1 MRRLAFLI
9 ALVFATAAFAGVSVN
24 KRYRSALNPDRP
36 VRKSTELIVLH
47 TTEAPAKS
55 SLRHT
60 SERGLCHYCVVEDG
74 TVYQI
79 VDRHRV
85 AFHAGCS
92 MWNGKEEVDEFSVG
106 IECVGYHNKA
116 MPKKQ
121 LDAIRALVEE
131 LQKIYGIPDDRV
143 VTHSQVAY
151 GSPNKWHKCKHRGRK
166 RCGMLFAMPSVRTYL
181 KLKTRP
187 LFDPDVRAKR
197 LVVKD
202 AYLNKMLYT
211 SADTMVASYG
221 KGSVKGV
228 DPTKSRVGVKVDKG
242 EKKENPKAQVKGK
255 PQGIKGEINS
265 RPPTKAFNKVPQ
277 TIADL
282 NAQGYVVLGTI
293 SKKKMP
299 LNIAGKDW
307 KASDTYYLYKG
318 KVTPGNLID
327 PKNVKEGMTIW
338 RRKK

>member
-1 MRRLAFLI
+1 MRRLAFLM
-9 ALVFATAAFAGVSVN
+9 ALVFATSAFAGVSVN

-106 IECVGYHNKA
+106 IECVGYHDKA

-121 LDAIRALVEE
+121 LDAIRTLVEE

-166 RCGMLFAMPSVRTYL
+166 RCGMLFAMPSVRSYL

-202 AYLNKMLYT
+202 VYLNKMLYT

-228 DPTKSRVGVKVDKG
+228 DPTKSRVGVKIDKG
-242 EKKENPKAQVKGK
+242 EKKENPKG
-255 PQGIKGEINS
+255 
-265 RPPTKAFNKVPQ
+265 KVPQ

-282 NAQGYVVLGTI
+282 NAQGFVVLGTI

-299 LNIAGKDW
+299 LNIAGKNW

-338 RRKK
+338 RKKK

>member
-1 MRRLAFLI
+1 MVNLKNAPFFLNDEQV
-9 ALVFATAAFAGVSVN
+9 AWVN
-24 KRYRSALNPDRP
+24 
-36 VRKSTELIVLH
+36 I
-47 TTEAPAKS
+47 
-55 SLRHT
+55 
-60 SERGLCHYCVVEDG
+60 
-74 TVYQI
+74 
-79 VDRHRV
+79 
-85 AFHAGCS
+85 
-92 MWNGKEEVDEFSVG
+92 
-106 IECVGYHNKA
+106 
-116 MPKKQ
+116 
-121 LDAIRALVEE
+121 
-131 LQKIYGIPDDRV
+131 RV

-166 RCGMLFAMPSVRTYL
+166 RCGMLFAMPSVRSYL

-228 DPTKSRVGVKVDKG
+228 DPTKSRVGVKIEKG
-242 EKKENPKAQVKGK
+242 EKKENPKG
-255 PQGIKGEINS
+255 
-265 RPPTKAFNKVPQ
+265 KVPQ

-282 NAQGYVVLGTI
+282 NAQGFVVLGTI

-299 LNIAGKDW
+299 LNIAGKNW

-338 RRKK
+338 RKKK

>member
-1 MRRLAFLI
+1 F
-9 ALVFATAAFAGVSVN
+9 T
-24 KRYRSALNPDRP
+24 
-36 VRKSTELIVLH
+36 
-47 TTEAPAKS
+47 
-55 SLRHT
+55 
-60 SERGLCHYCVVEDG
+60 
-74 TVYQI
+74 
-79 VDRHRV
+79 
-85 AFHAGCS
+85 
-92 MWNGKEEVDEFSVG
+92 
-106 IECVGYHNKA
+106 
-116 MPKKQ
+116 
-121 LDAIRALVEE
+121 
-131 LQKIYGIPDDRV
+131 
-143 VTHSQVAY
+143 
-151 GSPNKWHKCKHRGRK
+151 
-166 RCGMLFAMPSVRTYL
+166 MPSVRSYL

-228 DPTKSRVGVKVDKG
+228 DPTKSRVGVKIEKG
-242 EKKENPKAQVKGK
+242 EKKENPKG
-255 PQGIKGEINS
+255 
-265 RPPTKAFNKVPQ
+265 KVPQ

-282 NAQGYVVLGTI
+282 NAQGFVVLGTI

-299 LNIAGKDW
+299 LNIAGKNW

-338 RRKK
+338 RKKK

>member
-1 MRRLAFLI
+1 MRRLAFLM
-9 ALVFATAAFAGVSVN
+9 ALVFATSAFAGVSVN

-166 RCGMLFAMPSVRTYL
+166 RCGMLFAMPSVRSYL

-228 DPTKSRVGVKVDKG
+228 DPTKSRVGVKIEKG
-242 EKKENPKAQVKGK
+242 EKKENPKG
-255 PQGIKGEINS
+255 
-265 RPPTKAFNKVPQ
+265 KVPQ

-282 NAQGYVVLGTI
+282 NAQGFVVLGTI

-299 LNIAGKDW
+299 LNIAGKNW

-338 RRKK
+338 RKKK

>member
-1 MRRLAFLI
+1 MRRLAFLM
-9 ALVFATAAFAGVSVN
+9 ALVFATSAFAGVSVN
-24 KRYRSALNPDRP
+24 KRYRSALNPDRS

-166 RCGMLFAMPSVRTYL
+166 RCGMLFAMPSVRSYL

-228 DPTKSRVGVKVDKG
+228 DPTKSRVGVKIEKG
-242 EKKENPKAQVKGK
+242 EKKENPKG
-255 PQGIKGEINS
+255 
-265 RPPTKAFNKVPQ
+265 KVPQ

-282 NAQGYVVLGTI
+282 TAQGFVVLGTI

-299 LNIAGKDW
+299 LNIAGKNW

-338 RRKK
+338 RKKK

>member
-1 MRRLAFLI
+1 M
-9 ALVFATAAFAGVSVN
+9 ALVFATSAFAGVSVN
-24 KRYRSALNPDRP
+24 KRYRSALNSDRS

-166 RCGMLFAMPSVRTYL
+166 RCGMLFAMPSVRSYL

-228 DPTKSRVGVKVDKG
+228 DPTKSRVGVKIEKG
-242 EKKENPKAQVKGK
+242 EKKENPKG
-255 PQGIKGEINS
+255 
-265 RPPTKAFNKVPQ
+265 KVPQ

-282 NAQGYVVLGTI
+282 NAQGFVVLGTI

-299 LNIAGKDW
+299 LNIAGKNW

-338 RRKK
+338 RKKK

>member
-1 MRRLAFLI
+1 MRRLAFLM
-9 ALVFATAAFAGVSVN
+9 ALVFATSAFAGVSVN
-24 KRYRSALNPDRP
+24 KRYRSALNSDRP

-166 RCGMLFAMPSVRTYL
+166 RCGMLFAMPSVRSYL

-228 DPTKSRVGVKVDKG
+228 DPTKSRVGVKIDKG
-242 EKKENPKAQVKGK
+242 EKKENPKG
-255 PQGIKGEINS
+255 
-265 RPPTKAFNKVPQ
+265 KVPQ

-282 NAQGYVVLGTI
+282 NAQGFVVLGTI

-299 LNIAGKDW
+299 LNIAGKNW

-318 KVTPGNLID
+318 KVTPSNLID

-338 RRKK
+338 RKKK

>member
-1 MRRLAFLI
+1 MRRLAFLM
-9 ALVFATAAFAGVSVN
+9 ALVFATSAFAGVSVN
-24 KRYRSALNPDRP
+24 KRYRSALNSDRP

-166 RCGMLFAMPSVRTYL
+166 RCGMLFAMPSVRSYL

-228 DPTKSRVGVKVDKG
+228 DPTKSRVGVKIEKG
-242 EKKENPKAQVKGK
+242 EKKENPKG
-255 PQGIKGEINS
+255 
-265 RPPTKAFNKVPQ
+265 KVPQ

-282 NAQGYVVLGTI
+282 NAQGFVVLGTI

-299 LNIAGKDW
+299 LNIAGKNW

-338 RRKK
+338 RKKK

>member
-1 MRRLAFLI
+1 MRRLAFLM
-9 ALVFATAAFAGVSVN
+9 ALVFATSAFAGVSVN
-24 KRYRSALNPDRP
+24 KRYRSALNPDRS

-166 RCGMLFAMPSVRTYL
+166 RCGMLFAMPSVRSYL

-228 DPTKSRVGVKVDKG
+228 DPTKSRVGVKIEKS
-242 EKKENPKAQVKGK
+242 EKKENPKG
-255 PQGIKGEINS
+255 
-265 RPPTKAFNKVPQ
+265 KVPQ

-282 NAQGYVVLGTI
+282 NAQGFVVLGTI

-299 LNIAGKDW
+299 LNIAGKNW

-338 RRKK
+338 RKKK

>member
-1 MRRLAFLI
+1 MRRLAFLM
-9 ALVFATAAFAGVSVN
+9 ALVFATSAFAGVSVN
-24 KRYRSALNPDRP
+24 KRYRSALNSDRS

-166 RCGMLFAMPSVRTYL
+166 RCGMLFAMPSVRSYL

-228 DPTKSRVGVKVDKG
+228 DPTKSRVGVKIEKG
-242 EKKENPKAQVKGK
+242 EKKENPKG
-255 PQGIKGEINS
+255 
-265 RPPTKAFNKVPQ
+265 KVPQ

-282 NAQGYVVLGTI
+282 NAQGFVVLGTI

-299 LNIAGKDW
+299 LNIAGKNW

-338 RRKK
+338 RKKK

>member
-1 MRRLAFLI
+1 MRRLAFLM
-9 ALVFATAAFAGVSVN
+9 ALVFATSAFAGVSVN

-166 RCGMLFAMPSVRTYL
+166 RCGMLFAMPSVRSYL

-228 DPTKSRVGVKVDKG
+228 DPTKSRVGVKIDKG
-242 EKKENPKAQVKGK
+242 EKKENPKG
-255 PQGIKGEINS
+255 
-265 RPPTKAFNKVPQ
+265 KVPQ

-282 NAQGYVVLGTI
+282 NAQGFVVLGTI

-299 LNIAGKDW
+299 LNIAGKNW

-338 RRKK
+338 RKKK

>member
-9 ALVFATAAFAGVSVN
+9 ALVFAASAFAGVSVN

-74 TVYQI
+74 TIYQI

-166 RCGMLFAMPSVRTYL
+166 RCGMLFAMPSVRSYL

-228 DPTKSRVGVKVDKG
+228 DPTKSRVGVKIDKG
-242 EKKENPKAQVKGK
+242 EKKENFFVRFGK
-255 PQGIKGEINS
+255 KIKKLCRDLVSEMKKVVWLSKDETKKSSILVIVTVVAIAAAIGVIDTVFSAIIN
-265 RPPTKAFNKVPQ
+265 F
-277 TIADL
+277 
-282 NAQGYVVLGTI
+282 
-293 SKKKMP
+293 
-299 LNIAGKDW
+299 IAG
-307 KASDTYYLYKG
+307 
-318 KVTPGNLID
+318 LI
-327 PKNVKEGMTIW
+327 G
-338 RRKK
+338 

>member
-1 MRRLAFLI
+1 MRRLAFLM
-9 ALVFATAAFAGVSVN
+9 ALVFATSAFAGVSVN

-106 IECVGYHNKA
+106 IECVGYHDKA

-166 RCGMLFAMPSVRTYL
+166 RCGMLFAMPSVRNYL

-228 DPTKSRVGVKVDKG
+228 DPTKSRVGVKIEKG
-242 EKKENPKAQVKGK
+242 EKKENPKG
-255 PQGIKGEINS
+255 
-265 RPPTKAFNKVPQ
+265 KVPQ

-282 NAQGYVVLGTI
+282 NAQGFVVLGTI

-299 LNIAGKDW
+299 LNIAGKNW

-338 RRKK
+338 RKKK

>member
-1 MRRLAFLI
+1 MRRLAFLM
-9 ALVFATAAFAGVSVN
+9 ALVFATSAFAGVSVN
-24 KRYRSALNPDRP
+24 KRYRSALNSDRP

-166 RCGMLFAMPSVRTYL
+166 RCGMLFAMPSVRSYL

-228 DPTKSRVGVKVDKG
+228 DPTKSRVGVKIDKG
-242 EKKENPKAQVKGK
+242 EKKENPKG
-255 PQGIKGEINS
+255 
-265 RPPTKAFNKVPQ
+265 KVPQ

-282 NAQGYVVLGTI
+282 NAQGFVVLGTI

-299 LNIAGKDW
+299 LNIAGKNW

-338 RRKK
+338 RKKK

>member
-1 MRRLAFLI
+1 MRRLAFLM
-9 ALVFATAAFAGVSVN
+9 ALVFAASAFAGVSVN

-106 IECVGYHNKA
+106 IECVGYHDKA

-121 LDAIRALVEE
+121 LDAIRTLVEE

-166 RCGMLFAMPSVRTYL
+166 RCGMLFAMPSVRSYL

-228 DPTKSRVGVKVDKG
+228 DPTKSRVGVKIDKG
-242 EKKENPKAQVKGK
+242 EKKENPK
-255 PQGIKGEINS
+255 
-265 RPPTKAFNKVPQ
+265 RKVPQ

-282 NAQGYVVLGTI
+282 NAQGFVVLGTI

-299 LNIAGKDW
+299 LNIAGKNW

-338 RRKK
+338 RKKK

>member
-1 MRRLAFLI
+1 MRRLAFLM
-9 ALVFATAAFAGVSVN
+9 ALVFATSAFAGVSVN
-24 KRYRSALNPDRP
+24 KRYRSALNPDRS

-166 RCGMLFAMPSVRTYL
+166 RCGMLFAMPSVRSYL

-228 DPTKSRVGVKVDKG
+228 DPTKSRVGVKIEKG
-242 EKKENPKAQVKGK
+242 EKKENPKG
-255 PQGIKGEINS
+255 
-265 RPPTKAFNKVPQ
+265 KVPQ

-282 NAQGYVVLGTI
+282 NAQGFVVLGTI

-299 LNIAGKDW
+299 LNIAGKNW

-338 RRKK
+338 RKKK

>member
-1 MRRLAFLI
+1 MRRLEFLM
-9 ALVFATAAFAGVSVN
+9 ALVFATSAFAGVSVN
-24 KRYRSALNPDRP
+24 KRYRSALNSDRP

-166 RCGMLFAMPSVRTYL
+166 RCGMLFAMPSVRSYL

-228 DPTKSRVGVKVDKG
+228 DPTKSRVGVKIEKG
-242 EKKENPKAQVKGK
+242 EKKENPKG
-255 PQGIKGEINS
+255 
-265 RPPTKAFNKVPQ
+265 KVPQ

-282 NAQGYVVLGTI
+282 NAQGFVVLGTI

-299 LNIAGKDW
+299 LNIAGKNW

-338 RRKK
+338 RKKK

>member
-1 MRRLAFLI
+1 MRRLAFLM
-9 ALVFATAAFAGVSVN
+9 ALVFAASAFAGVSVN
-24 KRYRSALNPDRP
+24 KRYRSALNSDRS

-166 RCGMLFAMPSVRTYL
+166 RCGMLFAMPSVRNYL

-228 DPTKSRVGVKVDKG
+228 DPTKSRVGVKIDKG
-242 EKKENPKAQVKGK
+242 EKKENPKG
-255 PQGIKGEINS
+255 
-265 RPPTKAFNKVPQ
+265 KVPQ

-282 NAQGYVVLGTI
+282 NAQGFVVLGTI

-299 LNIAGKDW
+299 LNIAGKNW

-338 RRKK
+338 RKKK